1 MRLIELISNG
11 GNSATGLD
19 PEIAGL
25 TADSR
30 AVQKGFLFAAL
41 PGSKVDG
48 SKFIADA
55 VAAGAVAIL
64 GAPGTQVPAGIAL
77 VTDDNLKRRFACMA
91 ASFYKT
97 QPRTVVAVTGTNGK
111 TSTASFARQI
121 WSRLGYRAASL
132 GTLGLVA
139 PGWDRPGSLTTP
151 DPVALHADLAALAAK
166 GVTHVAMEAS
176 SHGLDQYRLDGV
188 QVSAAA
194 FTNLTRDHLDYHGTL
209 DKYRDAK
216 VRLFSDVLM
225 DDGVA
230 VLNADIPEIDLLIGI
245 AAHRRLRTMTYGR
258 NGRDLKIVNVTALPH
273 GQRVSLEIIGQPYD
287 LDLNLVGGFQLMNAL
302 AALGLVLARETD
314 IDAAVDTLSS
324 LEGVRGRLE
333 LAARTATGAAIY
345 VDYAHTPDAL
355 ETVLVALRPH
365 ATGKL
370 TVVFGCGGDRDRGKR
385 PQMAQIA
392 CRLADRVIVT
402 DDNPRSEDPAAI
414 RGQVLQ
420 GCARASDIG
429 DREQAIQTAIADLAA
444 GDVLLIAGKGHEQGQ
459 IIGTT
464 VRPFDDAEVARRSV
478 GQGATA

>member
-1 MRLIELISNG
+1 MRLIELIADG
-11 GNSATGLD
+11 GHSATGLD
-19 PEIAGL
+19 PDLTGL

-48 SKFIADA
+48 RAFIAEA
-55 VAAGAVAIL
+55 IAAGAVAVL
-64 GAPGTQVPAGIAL
+64 APRGTEVPSGIAL
-77 VTDDNLKRRFACMA
+77 VSDDQVKRRFARMA
-91 ASFYKT
+91 AAFYKT

-121 WSRLGYRAASL
+121 WGRLGYRAASL

-151 DPVALHADLAALAAK
+151 DPVALHADLAALASR

-176 SHGLDQYRLDGV
+176 SHGLDQFRLDGV

-194 FTNLTRDHLDYHGTL
+194 FTNLTRDHLDYHGTIEA
-209 DKYRDAK
+209 YRDAK
-216 VRLFSDVLM
+216 VRLFTDVLM

-230 VLNADIPEIDLLIGI
+230 VLNADVPEIEALADI
-245 AAHRRLRTMTYGR
+245 AAHRRLRIMTYGR
-258 NGRDLKIVNVTALPH
+258 NGRDLKIVAVTALPH
-273 GQRVSLEIIGQPYD
+273 GQRVTLEIIGQRYELE
-287 LDLNLVGGFQLMNAL
+287 LDLVGGFQLMNAL

-314 IDAAVDTLSS
+314 IDAAVETLSA

-333 LAARTATGAAIY
+333 LAVRTSKGAAVY

-365 ATGKL
+365 AARKL
-370 TVVFGCGGDRDRGKR
+370 SVVFGCGGDRDRGKR

-414 RGQVLQ
+414 RQQVLQ
-420 GCARASDIG
+420 GCARASEIG
-429 DREQAIQTAIADLAA
+429 DRATAIQTAIAELA
-444 GDVLLIAGKGHEQGQ
+444 GDDVLLIAGKGHEQGQ
-459 IIGTT
+459 IIGNT
-464 VRPFDDAEVARRSV
+464 VRPFDDTDVARRAV
-478 GQGATA
+478 AQGATA